1 MYIRMDVHWLD
12 GGDNLYISNAVRAG
26 QCHDRR
32 NAVQADLIC
41 ILVDSSGKRMKPVI
55 NIGYR

>member
-1 MYIRMDVHWLD
+1 M
-12 GGDNLYISNAVRAG
+12 AVIIHIFQTRCEPDSAMTG
-26 QCHDRR
+26 R

-55 NIGYR
+55 NIGCR